1 MSLIWFLKICA
12 KILRLNGYA
21 VIEDRWTSR
30 YLDRYHFRIS
40 TLIDVGVLDGTPV
53 LYDAFSE
60 ANLLL
65 VDPIPD
71 LKERCERFIGQR
83 SGIAIRWIKV
93 HNV

>member
-1 MSLIWFLKICA
+1 MR

-60 ANLLL
+60 ENLLL
-65 VDPIPD
+65 VDPILD